1 MYEYDVVLASD
12 FDEFVA
18 DVNERLAN
26 GWQCQGGLAAIYDS
40 KYNIEW
46 WYQAIVKTMPDT
58 EHFLPVEDE
67 EQDL

>member
-12 FDEFVA
+12 FDDFVA

-26 GWQCQGGLAAIYDS
+26 GWKCQGGLTATYDS

-46 WYQAIVKTMPDT
+46 WYQAVIRETK
-58 EHFLPVEDE
+58 
-67 EQDL
+67 EQSNEQSNEMD